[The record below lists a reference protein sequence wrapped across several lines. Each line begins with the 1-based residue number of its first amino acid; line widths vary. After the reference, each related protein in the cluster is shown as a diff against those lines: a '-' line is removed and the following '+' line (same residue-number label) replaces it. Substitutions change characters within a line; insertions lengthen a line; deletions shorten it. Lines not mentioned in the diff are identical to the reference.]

1 MAFFRKSVS
10 ATEEHLLLKQSL
22 LASKKEFDL
31 ALSNFEQAVDP
42 DLIDCYIYA
51 LNAASLRY
59 KYLLEQAK
67 NAGI

>member
-1 MAFFRKSVS
+1 MIFTRKPAVISEKHT
-10 ATEEHLLLKQSL
+10 ALRQDL
-22 LASKKEFDL
+22 LASKEEFET

-59 KYLLEQAK
+59 KFLLNLAK
-67 NAGI
+67 EAGI